1 MAFGFMEMLLVLL
14 AGGGGN
20 DLLDYLPTDAYW
32 KAKGVEITVERMTAE
47 LVTGEPADAE
57 ALVRH
62 LGADDFAVREAATV
76 KLRQLGPAAVPA
88 LKRAAESDDPE
99 VKMRARKLLQAA
111 QAAGGEGK
119 AVRRLMAL
127 RALGELGKPE
137 ALPALRRLV
146 AAKEP
151 FVADYA
157 RQAAAAI
164 EGKPYQRPGA
174 TREQLWQDV
183 CLLPAGCAV
192 VAQVTMA
199 GGGPV
204 DFAQALEQV
213 KGKIPG
219 GQDPQMML
227 GQLAQMLTMAAERVG
242 NVRVLA
248 VTLGVSGDIGDQGGF
263 VVVVARGLYDPKAVG
278 ATLQQAGGSEPVEVG
293 GLATYSPDD
302 NVALIPCSP
311 ERFILVAGPRR
322 EGLPLQE
329 VAQAVKAGRTELALD
344 PAMKQLIQEADA
356 SAPMWAVV
364 RMSEQYRTVG
374 LFAPFDT
381 VTATGKQEGEAM
393 ALTAIARG
401 TNEEAVKG
409 AVAEFQAGLQKARQ
423 EIGQAVAQMPA
434 AKPMA
439 DVVNSVQV
447 ERKGATVT
455 LTATLKGEGA
465 VMLMPAM
472 MFMGVAR
479 SAPAP
484 AVMEAQPVP
493 APE

>member
-1 MAFGFMEMLLVLL
+1 MASGFMTLLLVLL

-20 DLLDYLPTDAYW
+20 DLLDYLPTEAYW

-47 LVTGEPADAE
+47 LVTGEPANAE
-57 ALVRH
+57 ALVRQ

-99 VKMRARKLLQAA
+99 VKIRARKLLQAA

-137 ALPALRRLV
+137 ALPALRRLA

-192 VAQVTMA
+192 VAQVTMP

-204 DFAQALEQV
+204 NFAQALEQV
-213 KGKIPG
+213 KDKIPG

-227 GQLAQMLTMAAERVG
+227 GQLAQMLTIAAERVG
-242 NVRVLA
+242 NIRL
-248 VTLGVSGDIGDQGGF
+248 LGVTVGVAGDIGDQGGF
-263 VVVVARGLYDPKAVG
+263 VVVVGRGLYDPKAVA
-278 ATLQQAGGSEPVEVG
+278 ATLQQAGGCEPVAVG
-293 GLATYSPDD
+293 GLATYSPEDE
-302 NVALIPCSP
+302 VALIPCSP

-322 EGLPLQE
+322 EGLPLQQ
-329 VAQAVKAGRTELALD
+329 VAQGVKAGRKQLALD
-344 PAMKQLIQEADA
+344 PAMKQLIREADTT
-356 SAPMWAVV
+356 APMWAVV
-364 RMSEQYRTVG
+364 RMTEQYRTVG

-381 VTATGKQEGEAM
+381 VTATGKQQGEAI
-393 ALTAIARG
+393 ALQVVARG
-401 TNEEAVKG
+401 TNEEAVQG
-409 AVAEFQAGLQKARQ
+409 AVAEFKTGLQKARQ
-423 EIGQAVAQMPA
+423 EIGQAAAQMPA
-434 AKPMA
+434 AKPVA
-439 DVVNSVQV
+439 DFINSVQV
-447 ERKGATVT
+447 ERKGT
-455 LTATLKGEGA
+455 TATLTGTLKGQAGM
-465 VMLMPAM
+465 MLMPAM
-472 MFMGVAR
+472 MWMGVAR
-479 SAPAP
+479 SAPVPAP
-484 AVMEAQPVP
+484 MEARPVP
-493 APE
+493 APQ